1 MCKRELADC
10 TENLRQ
16 THRHL
21 LSEDCCVILD
31 AEQIAILKEI
41 LSRIDDI
48 GEIGFQ
54 LEMCVDHDPGH
65 SLIWDN
71 GGTPDQDQAVEL
83 LIDELVRVLFYKT
96 PVAGPSRRHP

>member
-1 MCKRELADC
+1 MLERALADH
-10 TENLRQ
+10 TEGLRQ

-31 AEQIAILKEI
+31 TEQIAILKGV

-54 LEMCVDHDPGH
+54 LEMCVDHDPGY

-71 GGTPDQDQAVEL
+71 GGTPGQDQAVEL
-83 LIDELVRVLFYKT
+83 LIDELVRGLFCKT
-96 PVAGPSRRHP
+96 PVTEPSC

>member
-1 MCKRELADC
+1 MCERDLADW

-16 THRHL
+16 THRRL

-31 AEQIAILKEI
+31 EEQIAILKDI

-65 SLIWDN
+65 SLSWDN
-71 GGTPDQDQAVEL
+71 DGTPHQDQAVEL
-83 LIDELVRVLFYKT
+83 LIDELVRGLFYKI
-96 PVAGPSRRHP
+96 PVTGPLS